1 MEPATF
7 APSGLIDWGDTHIGH
22 PGIDLA
28 VGMIFT
34 EEAFQTFLNAYGD
47 VDNETINLLLFH
59 AFCHHMSF
67 LPYTCEQNRSHL
79 KQWASMALARAID
92 EIRKRR

>member
-1 MEPATF
+1 MNPSTM
-7 APSGLIDWGDTHIGH
+7 APTGLIDWGDTHIGH

-34 EEAFQTFLNAYGD
+34 EETFQIFLNAYGD
-47 VDNETINLLLFH
+47 IDNETINLLLFH

-79 KQWASMALARAID
+79 KQWTSMVLARVID
-92 EIRKRR
+92 EIRKR